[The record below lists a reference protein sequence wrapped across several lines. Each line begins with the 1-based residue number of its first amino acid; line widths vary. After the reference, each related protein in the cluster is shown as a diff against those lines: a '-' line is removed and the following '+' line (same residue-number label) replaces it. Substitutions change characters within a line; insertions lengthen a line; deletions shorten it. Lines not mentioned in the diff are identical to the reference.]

1 MYFRIPD
8 VRSFIVSYMRAFS
21 SKRVFH
27 FVSVFLVFFL
37 SIAYLSAQG
46 YEIKVKV
53 SNLPEASII
62 LGHHF
67 ATNLLP
73 DDTIK
78 LDKKGEGV
86 FKGKDKLKEG
96 MYFLYFPSRV
106 ILDFLV
112 GSDQI
117 FTIQTDTT
125 DLQGKTV
132 VTGST
137 DNEVFFAYQK
147 FIAEKRRQQQQLQ
160 EEFRT
165 ASDSA
170 SKNRITQ
177 KLKEIDN
184 EVITEI
190 NKILTNFKGY
200 FVADFVKATRDVE
213 VPDYPRDA
221 QGNVLDSA
229 FKYKY
234 YKAHYF
240 DNMDFTDARLL
251 RTPIYDEKFKFY
263 FQKVLL
269 QVPDSL
275 IKELDPLIEKARK
288 DPEVFRYV
296 LVTLFN
302 HYAQSQI
309 MGHDG
314 VFIHIAE
321 KYYIPEATWAN
332 TDFITKL
339 KEQINKRKPLLI
351 GQTAPDFQLVLIPD
365 DHFRQAAT
373 DTTAAANVYV
383 GSFFRLMNVKAKYTI
398 LMFWECDCGHCQKAM
413 PELHQ
418 VFNRLKDKG
427 VQVVAVHMLGGVE
440 GKKKWI
446 KWVNEHELYGWI
458 NAWNPYD
465 YKYKELYDIK
475 STPILYLLDENKKIV
490 AKLITPE
497 AAEEIINALLKENSK
512 KPLT

>member
-1 MYFRIPD
+1 MKASFRIC
-8 VRSFIVSYMRAFS
+8 V
-21 SKRVFH
+21 VF
-27 FVSVFLVFFL
+27 SVFITTLFL
-37 SIAYLSAQG
+37 FPFADDLSAQG
-46 YEIKVKV
+46 YEIKVKIN
-53 SNLPEASII
+53 NLPEATLI

-78 LDKKGEGV
+78 LDKKGEGT

-112 GSDQI
+112 GKDQE

-125 DLQGKTV
+125 DLQNKTI
-132 VTGST
+132 VTGSV

-147 FIAEKRRQQQQLQ
+147 FIAEKRRQQQKLQ

-165 ASDSA
+165 TTDSIA
-170 SKNRITQ
+170 KSRITQ
-177 KLKEIDN
+177 QLKLVDS
-184 EVITEI
+184 EVLSEI
-190 NKILTNFKGY
+190 NRILTNYKDY
-200 FVADFVKATRDVE
+200 FVADFIKATRDIE

-221 QGNVLDSA
+221 LGNVLDSS
-229 FKYKY
+229 FKYQY
-234 YKAHYF
+234 FKAHYF
-240 DNMDFTDARLL
+240 DNMDYTDARLL
-251 RTPIYDEKFKFY
+251 RTPIYDEKFKFF

-269 QVPDSL
+269 QIPDSL

-321 KYYIPEATWAN
+321 KYYIPEATWAS
-332 TDFITKL
+332 TDFINKL
-339 KEQINKRKPLLI
+339 KEQISKRKPLLI

-365 DHFRQAAT
+365 DHFRQAAN

-446 KWVNEHELYGWI
+446 KWVNDHELYGWI

-490 AKLITPE
+490 AKLISPE
-497 AAEEIINALLKENSK
+497 AAEEIINALIKENNK
-512 KPLT
+512 KLLK

>member
-1 MYFRIPD
+1 
-8 VRSFIVSYMRAFS
+8 MRAFS

-221 QGNVLDSA
+221 QGN
-229 FKYKY
+229 
-234 YKAHYF
+234 
-240 DNMDFTDARLL
+240 
-251 RTPIYDEKFKFY
+251 
-263 FQKVLL
+263 
-269 QVPDSL
+269 
-275 IKELDPLIEKARK
+275 
-288 DPEVFRYV
+288 
-296 LVTLFN
+296 
-302 HYAQSQI
+302 
-309 MGHDG
+309 
-314 VFIHIAE
+314 
-321 KYYIPEATWAN
+321 
-332 TDFITKL
+332 
-339 KEQINKRKPLLI
+339 
-351 GQTAPDFQLVLIPD
+351 
-365 DHFRQAAT
+365 
-373 DTTAAANVYV
+373 
-383 GSFFRLMNVKAKYTI
+383 
-398 LMFWECDCGHCQKAM
+398 
-413 PELHQ
+413 
-418 VFNRLKDKG
+418 
-427 VQVVAVHMLGGVE
+427 
-440 GKKKWI
+440 
-446 KWVNEHELYGWI
+446 
-458 NAWNPYD
+458 
-465 YKYKELYDIK
+465 
-475 STPILYLLDENKKIV
+475 
-490 AKLITPE
+490 
-497 AAEEIINALLKENSK
+497 
-512 KPLT
+512 